1 MILWI
6 CCKSLTAMW
15 PQEAACCMWEMFIA
29 DTMVIIM
36 DMFWPFDVKP
46 KQKIEDCETLAKAF
60 HLAFSYIESCCK
72 VMWFRHVKHGDP
84 ATF

>member
-1 MILWI
+1 MDLLQII
-6 CCKSLTAMW
+6 DCYVASGSCSLRW
-15 PQEAACCMWEMFIA
+15 WEMFIA

-46 KQKIEDCETLAKAF
+46 KQEIEDCETLAKAF

-72 VMWFRHVKHGDP
+72 VMSRHVKHDHIGDP